1 MTTIKLESLH
11 ILGLDDRQ
19 ISIYRALLRL
29 GPASIRDV
37 AAESGINR
45 GSTYETL
52 KQLATKGIVSYFP
65 RGAAGY
71 FRRRIPSD
79 C

>member
-1 MTTIKLESLH
+1 MNLESLH
-11 ILGLDDRQ
+11 HLGLNERE
-19 ISIYRALLRL
+19 ISVYRALLRL

-52 KQLATKGIVSYFP
+52 KHLATKGVVNYFP
-65 RGAAGY
+65 RGK
-71 FRRRIPSD
+71 RRNF
-79 C
+79 